1 MVLSKT
7 LQEKWRSPNPT
18 LVGPLTI
25 CCNYL
30 QMLRHF
36 YWNKNFPGGV
46 VHYQDLPRGGGSDLL
61 QGICVNYLCRD
72 MNNQLYHPRLTIWSL
87 GQQAPEKRLAEVSG
101 KSIWFLHFIRIV
113 HQSQNCYENVPR
125 PDWYVWGCERGVC
138 WWNCFLLLLSPLQ
151 ALHPQGYQEAGTI
164 YFFMPCSLD
173 IYFPTLFH
181 LEYHH

>member
-101 KSIWFLHFIRIV
+101 KSIWFLHFIRIITDILIFTDTV
-113 HQSQNCYENVPR
+113 MLIPLGIGR
-125 PDWYVWGCERGVC
+125 
-138 WWNCFLLLLSPLQ
+138 LSHVNSGLCGLHMCP
-151 ALHPQGYQEAGTI
+151 ALRTVAR
-164 YFFMPCSLD
+164 
-173 IYFPTLFH
+173 
-181 LEYHH
+181 